1 MIDAAFEWASSKSLI
16 RTSEIHGE
24 DEAKLVL
31 EDGFSL
37 KEEEGEERSQDMSM
51 TVEEPRLNSNV
62 LL

>member
-1 MIDAAFEWASSKSLI
+1 MIDSAFEWAKTKSLI

-37 KEEEGEERSQDMSM
+37 KEEEGEERSQEMSM
-51 TVEEPRLNSNV
+51 TVEEPRLNNS
-62 LL
+62 